1 MSDYGVFLDT
11 LAKTPEFRPDRG
23 QAVRD
28 VYDEY
33 RDFKDFNIRGMTLE
47 EAERRGKKVERF
59 ENVVSLGETLAD
71 MTNSRNAKE
80 VAKGLFIGVSRQHRT
95 LQAQAVSAMIEFLK
109 LYRENSFDGRNRVAV
124 VAADRISQLVDE
136 ENIYIPLI

>member
-11 LAKTPEFRPDRG
+11 LARTPEFKPDRG
-23 QAVRD
+23 PAVKAVHD
-28 VYDEY
+28 AYCDS
-33 RDFKDFNIRGMTLE
+33 KDFDIRGMTIE
-47 EAERRGKKVERF
+47 QAERRGNAVERF
-59 ENVVSLGETLAD
+59 EDVIALGEKLAD

-80 VAKGLFIGVSRQHRT
+80 VAKGLFIGVSREHRT